1 MASSVTIPRTM
12 STQHP
17 DNVLMPFFARSSVI
31 EGEDEI
37 KEAFYAFS
45 HLRCQ
50 EQMWDCEGKEIDEY
64 VIKKLLVDY
73 PYYFRERIIG
83 RDVFITLRVPNPTV
97 ERDEAKILLETLES
111 IPRSYDSARLFYDG
125 DTPPIFEVILPMT
138 TGAACLNRVYHY
150 YRDFVA
156 GKEGREFFP
165 GDISIKEWIGEF
177 RPKTISVIP
186 LIEDRDSL
194 LRSDR
199 IVEEYLRDKELPY
212 LRVFLA
218 RSDPALNYSSLATTL
233 TLKVALQ
240 RLHVL
245 ERNLGIPIY
254 PILGVGSVP
263 FRGNFKPTNY
273 RQVLAEYPS
282 VQTYTIQSAF
292 KYDYP
297 NEMVTRAIREVERH
311 SRGEPIPVE
320 EEAALDIIAKVSAA
334 YEKQLLPIAGL
345 VNRVARYVP
354 ARRARKLHIGLFGY
368 ARQLAGV
375 QLPRAISFC
384 AALYSL
390 GLPPELLGIDALE
403 PGEVD
408 FIRSVYPGFDH
419 ELRDAASYFD
429 PNVYKLLPA
438 GLNSRIDRALAL
450 ADVRPDEAHQ
460 KATSRIISCLIHER
474 EEGIPDLIVEAAAI
488 RRFLG

>member
-1 MASSVTIPRTM
+1 M

-45 HLRCQ
+45 HLHCE
-50 EQMWDCEGKEIDEY
+50 EQMWDCEGKEIDEF

-73 PYYFRERIIG
+73 SYYFRENVIG
-83 RDVFITLRVPNPTV
+83 RNVFITLRVPNPTV

-111 IPRSYDSARLFYDG
+111 IPRSYDSAKLFYEDG
-125 DTPPIFEVILPMT
+125 TAPIFEVILPMV
-138 TGAACLNRVYHY
+138 TGAVCLNRVYYY

-156 GKEGREFFP
+156 GKEEQLFFP
-165 GDISIKEWIGEF
+165 GDVSIKEWIGEF
-177 RPKTISVIP
+177 QPKSISVIP

-194 LRSDR
+194 LKSHQ
-199 IVEEYLRDKELPY
+199 IVEEYLRDKDLPY

-240 RLHVL
+240 RLHRL
-245 ERNLGIPIY
+245 ESNLGLPLY

-273 RQVLAEYPS
+273 LKAMGEYPS

-297 NEMVTRAIREVERH
+297 NEVVTQAI
-311 SRGEPIPVE
+311 
-320 EEAALDIIAKVSAA
+320 LDINSQPRGAPTPIDEDVALRIIEKVSKA
-334 YEKQLLPIAGL
+334 YEQQLLPIAGL

-354 ARRARKLHIGLFGY
+354 ARRARKLHVGLFGY

-384 AALYSL
+384 AALYSI
-390 GLPPELLGIDALE
+390 GLPPELLGIDVLDE
-403 PGEVD
+403 ED
-408 FIRSVYPGFDH
+408 LTFIRAAFPSFED
-419 ELRDAASYFD
+419 ELSDAASHFD
-429 PNVYKLLPA
+429 ANVFKLLPEEYRA
-438 GLNSRIDRALAL
+438 RIEKSLSFA
-450 ADVRPDEAHQ
+450 VVEPDEAHRE
-460 KATSRIISCLIHER
+460 ATSRVISALIHQKES
-474 EEGIPDLIVEAAAI
+474 GIQDLIMGAAAL